1 MLPLPKLRMLLTD
14 DKPKK
19 ARRRHLG
26 KGPGKGPAK
35 SSSKGP
41 GKRRAA
47 SSARTDSK
55 MNPKAA
61 ARPRRDKRQGED
73 GPPPAA
79 TPDPQ
84 MGAGPELLSGGH
96 VVVEALRAGRREL
109 RKLWVLQ
116 GSRGPHVRKARK
128 LAEQRKLPVQE
139 ASREEFESRVGL
151 EAKHQGLALEAGALP
166 TVSLEELLASGE
178 VSLLV
183 ALDGVEDPHN
193 VGAVMRVAEAAGA
206 QGVLMSERRAA
217 PLSST
222 VARASAGAL
231 EHLPVVRPSN
241 MARALASLKQKG
253 FWILGADSEQ
263 GENLFDLSDRSLSGK
278 IVLVLGAEGK
288 GLRVGIQKQ
297 LDIQMQIPMAGAVS
311 SLNVSTAAA
320 VCLFELRRRTL
331 ATSTK

>member
-1 MLPLPKLRMLLTD
+1 MLLTD

-19 ARRRHLG
+19 ARRRHLDRPPG
-26 KGPGKGPAK
+26 KSPGKGRG
-35 SSSKGP
+35 KG
-41 GKRRAA
+41 RDA
-47 SSARTDSK
+47 SSGRSVPQSNSK
-55 MNPKAA
+55 PSTPP
-61 ARPRRDKRQGED
+61 RPRREKRQGED
-73 GPPPAA
+73 APLPWSSAE
-79 TPDPQ
+79 PDLQ
-84 MGAGPELLSGGH
+84 MGSGPELLCGGH

-116 GSRGPHVRKARK
+116 GSRGPHVRKAQK
-128 LAEQRKLPVQE
+128 LAEQCKLPVQE

-166 TVSLEELLASGE
+166 TVSLEELLSSDE

-193 VGAVMRVAEAAGA
+193 VGAVIRVAEAAGA

-217 PLSST
+217 PLSAT

-241 MARALASLKQKG
+241 MARALATLKQKE
-253 FWILGADSEQ
+253 FWVLGADSEQ

-278 IVLVLGAEGK
+278 IVLVLGAEGQ

-297 LDIQMQIPMAGAVS
+297 LDLQMRIPMAGAVS

-320 VCLFELRRRTL
+320 VCLFELRRRAL

>member
-1 MLPLPKLRMLLTD
+1 MD
-14 DKPKK
+14 DNKPKK
-19 ARRRHLG
+19 VRRRHLG
-26 KGPGKGPAK
+26 KGPGKGPNKGSA
-35 SSSKGP
+35 KGP
-41 GKRRAA
+41 GKSRSKTHDTLSGGSDAKA
-47 SSARTDSK
+47 DSK
-55 MNPKAA
+55 P
-61 ARPRRDKRQGED
+61 RPRRDKRQGED
-73 GPPPAA
+73 RSPPESSVA
-79 TPDPQ
+79 PDPQ
-84 MGAGPELLSGGH
+84 MGSGPELLSGGH

-116 GSRGPHVRKARK
+116 GSRGPHVRKAQK
-128 LAEQRKLPVQE
+128 LAEQCKLPVQE

-166 TVSLEELLASGE
+166 TVSLEELLSSEE

-193 VGAVMRVAEAAGA
+193 VGAVIRVAEAAGA
-206 QGVLMSERRAA
+206 RGVLMSARRAA
-217 PLSST
+217 PLSAT

-241 MARALASLKQKG
+241 MARALATLKQQG

-297 LDIQMQIPMAGAVS
+297 LDLQMQIPMAGSVS

-320 VCLFELRRRTL
+320 VCLFELRRRAL